1 MGSPE
6 LSHGKH
12 VLGQTGEQML
22 GCGQPLQRHTKSR
35 GGAGLLAVPLWRL
48 WALRTAATV
57 LMVILRRLLFSLL
70 FSSVVLAVLRVGG
83 IVFVATANDRP
94 TEKDCLFLELSF
106 SLKEIKINIERLF
119 FFF

>member
-1 MGSPE
+1 
-6 LSHGKH
+6 
-12 VLGQTGEQML
+12 
-22 GCGQPLQRHTKSR
+22 
-35 GGAGLLAVPLWRL
+35 
-48 WALRTAATV
+48 
-57 LMVILRRLLFSLL
+57 MVILRRLLLFSLL

-119 FFF
+119 FFFLKKNMEK

>member
-1 MGSPE
+1 
-6 LSHGKH
+6 
-12 VLGQTGEQML
+12 
-22 GCGQPLQRHTKSR
+22 
-35 GGAGLLAVPLWRL
+35 
-48 WALRTAATV
+48 
-57 LMVILRRLLFSLL
+57 MVILRRLLFSLL

-119 FFF
+119 FFFKEKYGEIN